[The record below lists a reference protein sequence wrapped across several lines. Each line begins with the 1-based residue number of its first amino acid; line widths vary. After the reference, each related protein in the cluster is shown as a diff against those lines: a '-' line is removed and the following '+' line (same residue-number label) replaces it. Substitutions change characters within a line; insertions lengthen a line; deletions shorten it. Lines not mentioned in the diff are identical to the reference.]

1 MLIFYGDVSNQI
13 FKILLY
19 ERKNIYMQ
27 ILLKSFLL
35 SFVSD
40 MNQTISNLEGKM
52 VVAQTTNQELNIR
65 LESGLEGNQC
75 VASKHRL
82 V

>member
-1 MLIFYGDVSNQI
+1 
-13 FKILLY
+13 
-19 ERKNIYMQ
+19 MQ
-27 ILLKSFLL
+27 ISLKSLLL

-40 MNQTISNLEGKM
+40 MNQTISTLDGKM

-65 LESGLEGNQC
+65 LESTQEGNQC

-82 V
+82 I

>member
-1 MLIFYGDVSNQI
+1 
-13 FKILLY
+13 
-19 ERKNIYMQ
+19 MQ

-35 SFVSD
+35 FFVSD
-40 MNQTISNLEGKM
+40 MNQTISTLEGKM

-65 LESGLEGNQC
+65 LESTLEGNQC
-75 VASKHRL
+75 VASKRRL

>member
-1 MLIFYGDVSNQI
+1 
-13 FKILLY
+13 
-19 ERKNIYMQ
+19 MQ
-27 ILLKSFLL
+27 ILLNSFLL

-40 MNQTISNLEGKM
+40 MNQSISTLEGKV

-65 LESGLEGNQC
+65 LESRLEGNQC

-82 V
+82 VLLSH

>member
-1 MLIFYGDVSNQI
+1 
-13 FKILLY
+13 
-19 ERKNIYMQ
+19 MQ
-27 ILLKSFLL
+27 YLLKSFLL

-40 MNQTISNLEGKM
+40 MNQSISTLEGKM
-52 VVAQTTNQELNIR
+52 VAAQTTNQELNTR
-65 LESGLEGNQC
+65 LESTLEGNQC

>member
-1 MLIFYGDVSNQI
+1 M

-35 SFVSD
+35 FFVSD
-40 MNQTISNLEGKM
+40 MNQTISTLEGKM

-65 LESGLEGNQC
+65 LESTLEGNQC
-75 VASKHRL
+75 VASKRRL